1 MRQEGRGIG
10 LLNKIRA
17 YHLQDEGMDTVEAN
31 IALNLPIDARDFKL
45 AKYILDYLE
54 VQSLRLMTNNPQKVA
69 TMQKMGIDV
78 VERVPL
84 HVGINEDNEH
94 YLHTKIAKMGHFAD

>member
-1 MRQEGRGIG
+1 
-10 LLNKIRA
+10 
-17 YHLQDEGMDTVEAN
+17 
-31 IALNLPIDARDFKL
+31 
-45 AKYILDYLE
+45 
-54 VQSLRLMTNNPQKVA
+54 MTNNPQKVA